1 MLATI
6 RSFFSEKNVL
16 EVETPLLGHSTVT
29 DVYIQ
34 SLQLNTKI
42 RSKSK
47 TLYLQ
52 PSPEY
57 SMKRLLGAGIGPIY
71 QICKAFREGETSMR
85 HNPEFTILE
94 WYQPGYSMTD
104 LMNEVEQL
112 LFELLG
118 YETISRYSYHEVFL
132 EKLDIDPHTI
142 TVEDLEVVTRERID
156 INGGDL
162 GKTDYLQLFLAH
174 VF

>member
-1 MLATI
+1 
-6 RSFFSEKNVL
+6 
-16 EVETPLLGHSTVT
+16 
-29 DVYIQ
+29 
-34 SLQLNTKI
+34 
-42 RSKSK
+42 
-47 TLYLQ
+47 
-52 PSPEY
+52 
-57 SMKRLLGAGIGPIY
+57 
-71 QICKAFREGETSMR
+71 
-85 HNPEFTILE
+85 
-94 WYQPGYSMTD
+94 MTD

-162 GKTDYLQLFLAH
+162 GKTDYLQLNRCWRKTFLFMIFRLDRKH
-174 VF
+174 WPNSNWMRRK